1 MTTKGAQEIANE
13 WISTELNP
21 LERKS
26 LQQKLSSNDMAQ
38 HEKQSDGLQVTLQK
52 VIDMI
57 DMIDE
62 NSQELSKGVENP

>member
-1 MTTKGAQEIANE
+1 
-13 WISTELNP
+13 
-21 LERKS
+21 
-26 LQQKLSSNDMAQ
+26 MAQ